1 MTELHLEKFMKILP
15 YKFKI
20 LLWRTTLMFNIF
32 HVDDINSMKC
42 INVVS
47 RKSNEAVLLN
57 WNVILV
63 LIFVDPVYCTF
74 NSNFESFAKANAVT
88 TRLRKKLIFTKMEYL
103 VF

>member
-1 MTELHLEKFMKILP
+1 
-15 YKFKI
+15 
-20 LLWRTTLMFNIF
+20 MFNIF

-57 WNVILV
+57 WHVILV

-103 VF
+103 EFFKIILSFPFFVQHVRKKKYRENYIY